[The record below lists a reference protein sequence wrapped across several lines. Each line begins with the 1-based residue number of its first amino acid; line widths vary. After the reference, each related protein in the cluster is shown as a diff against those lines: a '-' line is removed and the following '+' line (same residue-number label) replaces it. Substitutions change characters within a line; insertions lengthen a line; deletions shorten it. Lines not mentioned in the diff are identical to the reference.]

1 MTEQQTE
8 IAQANGHAATLP
20 TVEGT
25 GATFPGPRTTTDTP
39 PPAVAAD
46 AEDDASAPVS
56 ADPHPMTD
64 PAPLP
69 WAVPDQRKPVVPEW
83 VRDSAQRSAAFQ
95 WALRWTGHA
104 AAFHAVRVP
113 KYAVRAGTYMPRGA
127 VRAMVRWVRWI
138 LDWDAHSLRLDLIQ
152 KREASA
158 YHVAARHRDD
168 RVKNRAIG
176 SVAAAAAS
184 LVGAYVATRAW
195 GPSLDLLLAA
205 GAGTLVWNG
214 RPVGVPFL
222 IDYTVTPAS
231 VTKLTTDVVAR
242 ALGSLGIA
250 ELRKAFEKHDL
261 VFPAP
266 IVRDGNGWRAA
277 IDLPHGI
284 TAVDVIEKRRELSSG
299 LRRPLGC
306 VWPQPVEEEH
316 SGSLVLWVGDRTL
329 AKSPAAVY
337 PLLERGTTDMFGPL
351 PFGTDQRSRAQ
362 TVCLM
367 FASMAC
373 GAQPRQGKTVS
384 IRVLALGA
392 SLDVACELHV
402 YDGKGMGDWVMFE
415 LVAHTFL
422 SGSRTETL
430 MQLRDALA
438 ELKNEVDRRAILLT
452 KLTRE
457 GKCREGKITPELSKI
472 KAFRLHPIL
481 IVLDECHLA
490 FDTGT
495 GPAGKLGEEITG
507 LSEYLV
513 RVGPAAGVSVIAA
526 TQRPDAKSLPSGI
539 RANVQLRFALRVAD
553 QPTNDMVMGT
563 SAYKNGVRATE
574 FALSD
579 KGIGYLAGEGAAPVI
594 VRGYNVDAD
603 GATKI
608 LTRARAA
615 REAAGTLSGVAA
627 GLEPEHR
634 NDPAVLLAD
643 VLAVIGD
650 EEQMWSEAICQRLA
664 DVNPGQYAGWDA
676 TTLGKALR
684 AQGVT
689 PRQTWWTPPEG
700 TPGNRNGV
708 KREQVTE
715 ALAKIRENSAKK
727 DAN

>member
-1 MTEQQTE
+1 MTDQDTE
-8 IAQANGHAATLP
+8 VTQANGQYNTL
-20 TVEGT
+20 
-25 GATFPGPRTTTDTP
+25 FPNPRTETDTKP
-39 PPAVAAD
+39 ETPEASTPANVP
-46 AEDDASAPVS
+46 EPDDDTDAPVS
-56 ADPHPMTD
+56 ADPHPTTD

-69 WAVPDQRKPVVPEW
+69 WAVPDQRKPVVPAW
-83 VRDSAQRSAAFQ
+83 VLDSAQRSAAWR

-127 VRAMVRWVRWI
+127 VRSLVRWFRWI

-152 KREASA
+152 KRDAHA
-158 YHVAARHRDD
+158 YHTAARHRDD

-176 SVAAAAAS
+176 SVAATVGS
-184 LVGAYVATRAW
+184 LVGAYIAARMWA
-195 GPSLDLLLAA
+195 PSLELILAA
-205 GAGTLVWNG
+205 AAGSLVWNG
-214 RPVGVPFL
+214 RPVGKPFI
-222 IDYTVTPAS
+222 IDYTVTPTS
-231 VTKLTTDVVAR
+231 VAKLTTDVVAR
-242 ALGSLGIA
+242 ALGALGIA
-250 ELRKAFEKHDL
+250 DLRKAVEKHEL
-261 VFPAP
+261 VFSAP

-277 IDLPHGI
+277 IALPHGI

-306 VWPQPVEEEH
+306 VWPAPVEEEH

-329 AKSPAAVY
+329 AKSPAAAY
-337 PLLERGTTDMFGPL
+337 PLLERGVTDMFGPL
-351 PFGTDQRSRAQ
+351 PFGIDQRGRPQ

-392 SLDVACELHV
+392 ALDVTCELHV

-430 MQLRDALA
+430 EALRDDLLD
-438 ELKNEVDRRAILLT
+438 LKAEVDRRAVLLT

-457 GKCREGKITPELSKI
+457 GKCREGKITPELAKI
-472 KAFRLHPIL
+472 KAYKLHPIL

-495 GPAGKLGEEITG
+495 GKAGGLGDEITG

-553 QPTNDMVMGT
+553 QPTNDMVLGT

-574 FALSD
+574 FALND

-603 GATKI
+603 QSKKV
-608 LTRARAA
+608 LVRARAL
-615 REAAGTLSGVAA
+615 REDAGTLTGLAA
-627 GLEPEHR
+627 GIAPER
-634 NDPAVLLAD
+634 RADPAVLLAD
-643 VLAVIGD
+643 VLEVIGK
-650 EEQMWSEAICQRLA
+650 EEKIWSSAICERLA
-664 DVNPGQYAGWDA
+664 ERWPDRYSGWDQ
-676 TTLGKALR
+676 TTLAAALKPL
-684 AQGVT
+684 GVIT
-689 PRQTWWTPPEG
+689 DQTWWTPSEG
-700 TPGNRNGV
+700 KATNRNGV
-708 KREQVTE
+708 TRQQIVDAIK
-715 ALAKIRENSAKK
+715 AAKTKGSR
-727 DAN
+727 

>member
-1 MTEQQTE
+1 MTDQDTE
-8 IAQANGHAATLP
+8 VTQANGTYSTLFP
-20 TVEGT
+20 GQRAET
-25 GATFPGPRTTTDTP
+25 GAQPAASEPATSTNAPETDGE
-39 PPAVAAD
+39 AA
-46 AEDDASAPVS
+46 APVS
-56 ADPHPMTD
+56 ADPHPTSD

-69 WAVPDQRKPVVPEW
+69 WATPDQRKPIVPGW
-83 VRDSAQRSAAFQ
+83 VRDSAQRSAAFR
-95 WALRWTGHA
+95 WAMRWTGHA

-113 KYAVRAGTYMPRGA
+113 KYTVRAGTYAPRGA
-127 VRAMVRWVRWI
+127 ARAMVRWVRWI

-176 SVAAAAAS
+176 SVAAAAGTLA
-184 LVGAYVATRAW
+184 GAYIATRLW
-195 GPSLDLLLAA
+195 GPSFDLLLAA
-205 GAGTLVWNG
+205 GIGTLVWNG
-214 RPVGVPFL
+214 RPVGKPFI
-222 IDYTVTPAS
+222 IDYTVTPTS
-231 VTKLTTDVVAR
+231 VAKLTTDVVAR
-242 ALGSLGIA
+242 ALGSLGIP
-250 ELRKAFEKHDL
+250 ELRKAFEKHEL

-306 VWPQPVEEEH
+306 VWPAPVEEEH
-316 SGSLVLWVGDRTL
+316 SGSLILWVGDRTL

-337 PLLERGTTDMFGPL
+337 PLLDRGVTDMFGPL
-351 PFGTDQRSRAQ
+351 PFGTDQRGRAQ

-392 SLDVACELHV
+392 SLDVSCELHV

-430 MQLRDALA
+430 EALRDDLLAL
-438 ELKNEVDRRAILLT
+438 KDEVDRRAILLT

-457 GKCREGKITPELSKI
+457 GKCREGKITPELAKI
-472 KAFRLHPIL
+472 KAYRLHPIL

-574 FALSD
+574 FALAD
-579 KGIGYLAGEGAAPVI
+579 KGIGYLAGEGAAPLI

-603 GATKI
+603 GAKKV
-608 LTRARAA
+608 LTRARAL
-615 REAAGTLSGVAA
+615 REAAGTLTGLAA
-627 GLEPEHR
+627 GIEPER
-634 NDPAVLLAD
+634 RADPAVLLAD
-643 VLAVIGD
+643 VLAVVGGEDKI
-650 EEQMWSEAICQRLA
+650 WSSAICERLA
-664 DVNPGQYAGWDA
+664 VRDPARYTGWDQ
-676 TTLGKALR
+676 TTLAAALKPL
-684 AQGVT
+684 GVT
-689 PRQTWWTPPEG
+689 TDQTWWTPPEG
-700 TPGNRNGV
+700 KASNRNGV
-708 KREQVTE
+708 TRQQILDAIK
-715 ALAKIRENSAKK
+715 AAKTTKS
-727 DAN
+727 